1 MALAPPQDM
10 AADDDAAAD
19 AGAENHSKD
28 DLGMAPGAVAGF
40 GKREAV
46 GIVGQPQLA
55 PQERLEV
62 AAQRLADQAG
72 RVGVLD
78 PPVGQRLRPGNA
90 DADRPAP
97 AELILERG
105 DQRGDRPQGCGI
117 VSLRRRDTAAQQL
130 APVASEGDGLDLRAA
145 EVDADAQPAHA
156 RTARPA
162 APPWTAV
169 IARRATPGQRP
180 GRLLRGRSFPA
191 SRRLAV
197 SCAVMSGCSPPPILN
212 EARAV

>member
-1 MALAPPQDM
+1 M

-28 DLGMAPGAVAGF
+28 DLGIGARAPSLASESA
-40 GKREAV
+40 K
-46 GIVGQPQLA
+46 QLA
-55 PQERLEV
+55 SLASRSSRRRSVSKV

-105 DQRGDRPQGCGI
+105 RPARRPPAGLRN
-117 VSLRRRDTAAQQL
+117 SLPAASRHGGAAPRPRRLPRAMASIFVPPRSTPMRSRLMREPPGPPRRRGRR
-130 APVASEGDGLDLRAA
+130 SSRAA
-145 EVDADAQPAHA
+145 
-156 RTARPA
+156 
-162 APPWTAV
+162 
-169 IARRATPGQRP
+169 QRP
-180 GRLLRGRSFPA
+180 GSVPADRSGAGHSLPPGDW
-191 SRRLAV
+191 RY
-197 SCAVMSGCSPPPILN
+197 SCVVMSGCSPPPILN